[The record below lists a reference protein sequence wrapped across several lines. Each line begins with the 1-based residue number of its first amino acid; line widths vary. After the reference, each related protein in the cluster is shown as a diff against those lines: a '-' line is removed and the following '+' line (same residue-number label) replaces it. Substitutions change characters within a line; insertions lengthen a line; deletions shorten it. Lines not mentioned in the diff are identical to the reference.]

1 MDIQIDPVKSFKYSV
16 SQALYFG
23 ISKETLI
30 GFVED
35 LYKAHSATTEST
47 TLLSNIDPFRYFL
60 DEHNRWGISVGDVYG
75 SSDLDYVYYPDTRK
89 FEVKNR
95 FHTVAR
101 EVYEPKQRRFCSLE
115 YVDKAIFVVAF
126 LKDSHEPR
134 LLYVK
139 PNMYY
144 GITIRDVQDNFRC
157 YNLDE
162 FVEDYYLDVSSN
174 VPKSEKECVK

>member
-1 MDIQIDPVKSFKYSV
+1 MEIDAVKSFKYSV

-30 GFVED
+30 GFIED

-47 TLLSNIDPFRYFL
+47 TLLSNIEPFRYFL
-60 DEHNRWGISVGDVYG
+60 DEHNRWGIIVGDVHG
-75 SSDLDYVYYPDTRK
+75 SSELDYVYYPDNCK
-89 FEVKNR
+89 FEVRDR
-95 FHTVAR
+95 FHTAAQ
-101 EVYEPKQRRFCSLE
+101 EVYEPKQRRFFDFE
-115 YVDKAIFVVAF
+115 DVDKPLFVVAF
-126 LKDSHEPR
+126 LKDSYEPK

-144 GITIRDVQDNFRC
+144 GITIRDMQNKSRC
-157 YNLDE
+157 YNLDA

-174 VPKSEKECVK
+174 VPKIEKENVK